1 MSDPYVLVG
10 LSRTRQRWFSDLARW
25 STSGAAPI
33 ELVKCLTVEEARA
46 VLGSGRQLSA
56 LLVDAG
62 TPGLDRDLIAEVRE
76 RRAATL
82 VVTDGRVHRDW
93 DSLGCAATLH
103 PTFTAEELLA
113 ALERHALPVERHA
126 HRPAHLV
133 VEPTPTRS
141 HLIGVTG
148 AGGTGTS
155 TVAMALAQALGR
167 ADRSL
172 ALVDGARV
180 GDLAMYHDVGDV
192 IPGLP
197 ELVDAHRIDEPDPRE
212 VQELLFSID
221 ERSYDLLLGLRGP
234 RDWVAMR
241 PHSLRAALAGLER
254 AYDTVVIDH
263 DPDLEGEE
271 LTGSLGVE
279 DRHAVA
285 RTVVHGADLEL
296 AVGLPGVKGTHDLVR
311 LVRSIAAEG
320 VPVERILP
328 VVNRAP
334 RSPAARAALTR
345 ALAELAPDTHV
356 GANPP
361 LFLRTTSAVG
371 SAHHRAGR
379 MPDAL
384 CRPLGRAV
392 RRLLLEHG
400 SRDRDGA
407 SQAISPGE
415 LATHQDA
422 LGGWT
427 APFPHGRSDVA

>member
-1 MSDPYVLVG
+1 MSNPYVLVG
-10 LSRTRQRWFSDLARW
+10 LSRTRQRWFSDVARW

-76 RRAATL
+76 RRAATV
-82 VVTDGRVHRDW
+82 VVTDGRMHRDW
-93 DSLGCAATLH
+93 DSLGCATLH
-103 PTFTAEELLA
+103 PTFTTEELLA

-133 VEPTPTRS
+133 VEPTPARS
-141 HLIGVTG
+141 RLVGVTG
-148 AGGTGTS
+148 SGGTGTS
-155 TVAMALAQALGR
+155 TVAMSLAQALGR
-167 ADRSL
+167 GDRSL

-212 VQELLFSID
+212 VQELLFSIQ
-221 ERSYDLLLGLRGP
+221 ERDYDLLLGLRGP

-241 PHSLRAALAGLER
+241 PHSLRAALVGLER
-254 AYDTVVIDH
+254 AYDTVVVDH

-285 RTVVHGADLEL
+285 RAVVRGADLEL

-334 RSPAARAALTR
+334 RSPAARADVTR
-345 ALAELAPDTHV
+345 ALAELGPDTHHTV
-356 GANPP
+356 NPP
-361 LFLRTTSAVG
+361 LFLRTVGAVG

-400 SRDRDGA
+400 ARARDGEPT
-407 SQAISPGE
+407 AIRPGE
-415 LATHQDA
+415 LATEQD
-422 LGGWT
+422 LSGGWMT
-427 APFPHGRSDVA
+427 QFRHGRSDVA